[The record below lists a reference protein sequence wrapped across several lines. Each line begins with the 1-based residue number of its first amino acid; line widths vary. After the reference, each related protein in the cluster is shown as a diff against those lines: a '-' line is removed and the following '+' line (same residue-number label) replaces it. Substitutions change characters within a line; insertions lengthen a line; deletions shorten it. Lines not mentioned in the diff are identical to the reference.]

1 MLCPE
6 LSIIFS
12 SDTIEDNLEGI
23 RMKAF
28 ELEDLAGYDGKDGRP
43 VYIVHQGR
51 VFDVSQSRLWKGG
64 LHMKRHHAGTDLTT
78 DFGGAPHGLEVFER
92 YPQVG
97 VVKKSEAFEQ
107 PMPEMLERLLKRFP
121 ILRRHPH
128 PMTVHFPIVFMLSAT
143 MFNLLYLIT
152 GVASFET
159 TAFHC
164 LGAGVLFMPVVMIT
178 GLYTW
183 WLNYMA
189 RPITPIKIK
198 LSVSLILFIASV
210 ILFVWRF
217 QSPEV
222 LDSFSGVKG
231 LYFFLIMALTPLV
244 IIIGWFGANL
254 TFPLEKE

>member
-1 MLCPE
+1 
-6 LSIIFS
+6 
-12 SDTIEDNLEGI
+12 
-23 RMKAF
+23 MKEF
-28 ELEDLAGYDGKDGRP
+28 ELEALDEYDGKDGRP

-78 DFGGAPHGLEVFER
+78 DFGGAPHGLEVFDR

-97 VVKKSEAFEQ
+97 VVKQTEAFEQ
-107 PMPEMLERLLKRFP
+107 PMPAMLARLLVRFP
-121 ILRRHPH
+121 FLRRHPH

-143 MFNLLYLIT
+143 IFNLLYLVT
-152 GVASFET
+152 GVASFES

-164 LGAGVLFMPVVMIT
+164 LGAGVLFMPVVIIT

-189 RPITPIKIK
+189 KPITPIKIK
-198 LSVSLILFIASV
+198 LFVSLILFLAAV
-210 ILFVWRF
+210 TLFVWRF
-217 QSPEV
+217 QSPAV
-222 LDSFSGVKG
+222 LDSPGGEKG
-231 LYFFLIMALTPLV
+231 LYFLLTMALSPLV

-254 TFPLEKE
+254 TFPIEKE

>member
-1 MLCPE
+1 MRE
-6 LSIIFS
+6 FEIEALS
-12 SDTIEDNLEGI
+12 E
-23 RMKAF
+23 
-28 ELEDLAGYDGKDGRP
+28 YDGKDGKP
-43 VYIVHQGR
+43 VYIVHHGR
-51 VFDVSQSRLWKGG
+51 VFDVSGSKLWKGG

-97 VVKKSEAFEQ
+97 VLKIQEAFEQ
-107 PMPEMLERLLKRFP
+107 PMPEMLARLLQRFP

-143 MFNLLYLIT
+143 LFTILQLIT
-152 GVASFET
+152 GIASFGT
-159 TAFHC
+159 TALHC
-164 LGAGVLFMPVVMIT
+164 LGAGLLFMPVVILT

-189 RPITPIKIK
+189 RPITPVKIKIII
-198 LSVSLILFIASV
+198 SLVLLVTAVIA
-210 ILFVWRF
+210 FVWRF

-222 LDSFSGVKG
+222 LHSFSGLNL
-231 LYFFLIMALTPLV
+231 LYFLLILALTPLV

-254 TFPLEKE
+254 TFPIEKE